1 MKPATGLQIAFL
13 ALSVEFF
20 ATLAMQPV
28 SRANGWS
35 DPQADVAAQSLAF
48 AVGAAV
54 LFGIGTLRRQCL
66 SALRRPVP
74 RAMKGELIAVAIAK
88 CATPLA
94 VMGAMVLLA
103 FWGGDPRDI
112 VHLARS
118 PDPAA
123 MWDSTFSF
131 TGMVRMVLLGWIV
144 GPVMEELVFR
154 GYLYHAWERQWG
166 WLPSLLLTSACFG
179 LAHPTHITSAFL
191 GSVIYI
197 CLLRRSGTLVAPIV
211 VHVLY
216 NVLVSWPLLGQVDIP
231 AGTSDDLLTWWPAL
245 SGLAFVSLALP
256 AYLWMAR
263 DGGRAAG
270 AFAAPSRL

>member
-28 SRANGWS
+28 SRAYGWS
-35 DPQADVAAQSLAF
+35 DPQTDVAAQSLAF

-54 LFGIGTLRRQCL
+54 LLGIGTLRRQCL

-94 VMGAMVLLA
+94 VLGAMVLLA
-103 FWGGDPRDI
+103 FWGGDPKDI

-118 PDPAA
+118 PDSAA
-123 MWDSTFSF
+123 IWDSTFSF

-144 GPVMEELVFR
+144 GPVLEELVFR

-166 WLPSLLLTSACFG
+166 WFPSLLLTSACFG
-179 LAHPTHITSAFL
+179 LAHPTHIASAFM

-197 CLLRRSGTLVAPIV
+197 CLLRRTGTLVAPMA

-231 AGTSDDLLTWWPAL
+231 AGTPDDLLTWWPAL
-245 SGLAFVSLALP
+245 AGLAFVALTLP
-256 AYLWMAR
+256 VYLWMAR
-263 DGGRAAG
+263 DGSRAAG
-270 AFAAPSRL
+270 AFAAPPHP